1 MNYLELYRSA
11 YITYTC
17 LHQSPKVFG
26 IANKEAGW
34 TPFTALLIG
43 LHHRITLVSPI
54 KKGIHELFRAL

>member
-11 YITYTC
+11 YITYIC

-34 TPFTALLIG
+34 TPFTALLIR
-43 LHHRITLVSPI
+43 HHRITLVSPT
-54 KKGIHELFRAL
+54 KKGVYKLFRAL

>member
-11 YITYTC
+11 YITYIC
-17 LHQSPKVFG
+17 LHQSPKVLG

-43 LHHRITLVSPI
+43 LHHRITLVSPT
-54 KKGIHELFRAL
+54 K